1 MLNYQRVTI
10 EFWAC
15 LFTNQEITK
24 GPKPYRSLAPLH
36 PTTKACKS
44 SQKPSRFHAR
54 SCKNGVSL
62 FLKQPHV
69 SLGFSKNVQVPHPYH
84 LSGNDYVCVCVC
96 ICLYIYT
103 HIIVCPRYRYVP
115 WYPSPVLCE
124 GRLSGRCW
132 PGDVVR
138 VGDYQWGFECEAFVV
153 RNGY

>member
-1 MLNYQRVTI
+1 MLVYQRVTI

-96 ICLYIYT
+96 ICLYIYIYT
-103 HIIVCPRYRYVP
+103 YHCMSPLPLRPMISQPRAVRRAP
-115 WYPSPVLCE
+115 EWAL
-124 GRLSGRCW
+124 LAWRCCA
-132 PGDVVR
+132 R
-138 VGDYQWGFECEAFVV
+138 WGLPM
-153 RNGY
+153 RI